1 LDAGGFIFNEP
12 LGGDSA
18 AMPPAAASRHKLEFA
33 KINQLC
39 KPVSDLIGSRVETGI
54 FQAYGSTG
62 FDLCRVPATAATMAL
77 RKECIAAAA
86 AEDTAR
92 RAAFMERARSVGAFN
107 RPLHRLT

>member
-1 LDAGGFIFNEP
+1 
-12 LGGDSA
+12 
-18 AMPPAAASRHKLEFA
+18 
-33 KINQLC
+33 
-39 KPVSDLIGSRVETGI
+39 
-54 FQAYGSTG
+54 
-62 FDLCRVPATAATMAL
+62 MAL